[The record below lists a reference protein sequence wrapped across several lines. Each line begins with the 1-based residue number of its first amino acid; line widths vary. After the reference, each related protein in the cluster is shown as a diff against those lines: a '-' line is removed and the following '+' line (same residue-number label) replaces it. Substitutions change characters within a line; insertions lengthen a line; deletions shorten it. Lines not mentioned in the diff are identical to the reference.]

1 MKINQIIKKLGH
13 IKESLKE
20 CTKETNNQVIYD
32 IDHQIARLEILI
44 DDIDSF
50 GVDDCDCGDGNG
62 VLNEHCDCENENGI
76 PNYVDDRCDG
86 ELCNNK
92 LTAEQIGSDGMC
104 DDCGGE
110 YDENSNLF
118 EKLKKEFATALVYS
132 KPWNDGAMLLNDVAI
147 FDVLEH
153 VFKEKK

>member
-1 MKINQIIKKLGH
+1 MKINELIKQLGH
-13 IKESLKE
+13 IKESLIE
-20 CTKETNNQVIYD
+20 CQKETNYQVVDDLDCQITR
-32 IDHQIARLEILI
+32 IDRLI
-44 DDIDSF
+44 DNVDSF
-50 GVDDCDCGDGNG
+50 GVDDCD
-62 VLNEHCDCENENGI
+62 
-76 PNYVDDRCDG
+76 DG
-86 ELCNNK
+86 EVCDDPGCNNK
-92 LTAEQIGSDGMC
+92 LNAEQIGSDGMC

-153 VFKEKK
+153 VFEDKK

>member
-50 GVDDCDCGDGNG
+50 GVDDCDCG
-62 VLNEHCDCENENGI
+62 
-76 PNYVDDRCDG
+76 
-86 ELCNNK
+86 
-92 LTAEQIGSDGMC
+92 
-104 DDCGGE
+104 GE